1 MSVILSKAVAFLL
14 IILLGQGL
22 KRIGLFGPHDYQI
35 LSKIV
40 MNLTLPA
47 SVITAFA
54 AYQHDASFIAAFGI
68 GLGCN
73 LLLILLGL
81 FLSRGKSGGERA
93 YFICNLAGYNIGCFT
108 MPFVQSFLGA
118 NGVIAACMFD
128 TGNSIMCTGGT
139 YAIAAYFSCEK
150 EHHPSLGQSL
160 KKLFSSIPFDT
171 YLLMLLLALAGVHL
185 PQDIYTITSTI
196 GSANGFL
203 SMFMIGMMLQIKPER
218 SYFKRAGFTL
228 LLRYLSAVLFGAVFF
243 LCTPFPLEVRQVL
256 LIACFAP
263 ISLLAPVFTERCG
276 GDGQLAGF
284 VNSLSIVISIL
295 CITLLL
301 FILQIG

>member
-108 MPFVQSFLGA
+108 IS
-118 NGVIAACMFD
+118 NR
-128 TGNSIMCTGGT
+128 
-139 YAIAAYFSCEK
+139 
-150 EHHPSLGQSL
+150 L
-160 KKLFSSIPFDT
+160 KKCYSHNH
-171 YLLMLLLALAGVHL
+171 Y
-185 PQDIYTITSTI
+185 
-196 GSANGFL
+196 
-203 SMFMIGMMLQIKPER
+203 
-218 SYFKRAGFTL
+218 
-228 LLRYLSAVLFGAVFF
+228 
-243 LCTPFPLEVRQVL
+243 
-256 LIACFAP
+256 P
-263 ISLLAPVFTERCG
+263 ISNENTVHYAEIR
-276 GDGQLAGF
+276 
-284 VNSLSIVISIL
+284 NS
-295 CITLLL
+295 
-301 FILQIG
+301 